1 MLTVNRIGNMP
12 SGINN
17 VQFKGEKRFKND
29 KSNNNE
35 FDFSEAAK
43 NFGKG
48 AISPVTAAIKHPF
61 LTVGLLAGTV
71 AACSVVPV
79 LGPAMLLGFGALSAG
94 QMIKGSADAV
104 KNYRNGEY
112 DKAEKS
118 FDLIGQGTVGTL
130 LSLIGVKQSAQV
142 SKEAKMMSELNVKVL
157 DKGAKEQIL
166 SEVRNNNFIANL
178 KEIVSLFTTKSG
190 LKAVK
195 AQFNPE
201 VLKYRTENFLKFFK
215 PEKVEETTK
224 RKVYKTTEQ
233 KVKEFKAS
241 PEGVRRAGLSDE
253 QVEQE
258 VVTLFDKAFDELGI
272 PKNQR
277 PNLEIKKNAQLEHGG
292 SYGKSRH
299 TLEINPDAYRS
310 GTFELEDVVMHEAT
324 HCKEALLRAGIP
336 KERAQEIVKNELV
349 SRILNGE
356 SEEIIVKGGFLGPE
370 MMKAPKL
377 PQGMK
382 EEFAQLAK
390 DMCYTD
396 DSTLSSS
403 ISDYINH
410 TKWKK
415 TNEKVCEEE
424 LFDPQKL
431 EKAEKFLAPLLKKL
445 RAMMDKYPEYSKM
458 NKQKNMF
465 IQYVK
470 EHEIS
475 IEDEPLTK
483 LLKYIQS
490 EQTRYQCFSDVKINR
505 GTSYQP
511 NYVDVPELTGEQLA
525 QAEKSL
531 IDNITTIEGNGRIA
545 GFNGM
550 FASNKSFN
558 QYQFSPE
565 EVLAQKNGNNF
576 LIRNLTAKMNEM
588 KAAGN
593 LTPEQEADMLKIIE
607 KAKAIIEYKTKGLE
621 YYEQYTKMIN
631 NPSDTELAKTVKAM
645 EEELNILN
653 EKINPAEY
661 ETVTR
666 LVTKFGFQNM
676 PSRAIPR
683 NAIYEMLAELNYKQ
697 AA

>member
-1 MLTVNRIGNMP
+1 MLTVNRIGNTP
-12 SGINN
+12 SGINS
-17 VQFKGEKRFKND
+17 VQFKGKKELLTND

-71 AACSVVPV
+71 AACSVVPI
-79 LGPAMLLGFGALSAG
+79 LGPAMLLGFGALSVG

-104 KNYRNGEY
+104 KNYSNGEY

-130 LSLIGVKQSAQV
+130 LTLLGVKQSAQV

-157 DKGAKEQIL
+157 DKGVKEQIL
-166 SEVRNNNFIANL
+166 TEVHNNKFMANL

-215 PEKVEETTK
+215 PQKVEETTK

-233 KVKEFKAS
+233 KVAEFKAS
-241 PEGVRRAGLSDE
+241 PEGIRRAGLSDE

-258 VVTLFDKAFDELGI
+258 VVTMFDKAFDELGI

-310 GTFELEDVVMHEAT
+310 GTFELDDVVMHEAT

-382 EEFAQLAK
+382 EEYAQLAK

-396 DSTLSSS
+396 DSALSTN
-403 ISDYINH
+403 IRDFINH
-410 TKWKK
+410 TNWKAK
-415 TNEKVCEEE
+415 G
-424 LFDPQKL
+424 
-431 EKAEKFLAPLLKKL
+431 EKAFNPESLEQAEKALEPLFKKL
-445 RAMMDKYPEYSKM
+445 HAMVDKHPQYSEM
-458 NKQKNMF
+458 NKPS
-465 IQYVK
+465 
-470 EHEIS
+470 IS
-475 IEDEPLTK
+475 TEDDAFTK
-483 LLKYIQS
+483 LLKYVQS
-490 EQTRYQCFSDVKINR
+490 EQTRYQCFADVKINR

-531 IDNITTIEGNGRIA
+531 IDNITTIEGNGRVA
-545 GFNGM
+545 GLNGM

-565 EVLAQKNGNNF
+565 EVLAQKNGNSF

-588 KAAGN
+588 KASGN

-631 NPSDTELAKTVKAM
+631 NPSDTELAKTVKAL

-653 EKINPAEY
+653 EKMNPAEY

-683 NAIYEMLAELNYKQ
+683 NAIYEMLAELSDKQ

>member
-1 MLTVNRIGNMP
+1 MLSVNGIGRDSNYCYT
-12 SGINN
+12 NN
-17 VQFKGEKRFKND
+17 IKFKGKKNPYIGED
-29 KSNNNE
+29 KSNNNQ

-61 LTVGLLAGTV
+61 ITAGVLAGTV
-71 AACSVVPV
+71 AACSIVPI
-79 LGPAMLLGFGALSAG
+79 LGPAMLLGFGALSVG

-104 KNYRNGEY
+104 KNYKNGEY

-130 LSLIGVKQSAQV
+130 LSLIGVRQSAQV
-142 SKEAKMMSELNVKVL
+142 AKEAKMMSELNVKVL

-166 SEVRNNNFIANL
+166 SEVQNNKFIANL

-215 PEKVEETTK
+215 PQKVEETTE
-224 RKVYKTTEQ
+224 RKVYKSTEQ

-241 PEGVRRAGLSDE
+241 PEGLRRAKLSDE

-272 PKNQR
+272 PRNQR
-277 PNLEIKKNAQLEHGG
+277 PNLEIKKNAQIEHGG
-292 SYGKSRH
+292 SYGKSKH

-310 GTFELEDVVMHEAT
+310 GTFELDDVVMHEAT

-336 KERAQEIVKNELV
+336 KQRAQEIVKNELI

-356 SEEIIVKGGFLGPE
+356 SENIIVKGGFFGPE
-370 MMKAPKL
+370 MMEPPKM
-377 PQGMK
+377 PQAMK

-396 DSTLSSS
+396 DRTLSSS
-403 ISDYINH
+403 ITDFINH
-410 TKWKK
+410 TNWKAK
-415 TNEKVCEEE
+415 G
-424 LFDPQKL
+424 
-431 EKAEKFLAPLLKKL
+431 EKAFNPETLEQAEKALEPLFERL
-445 RAMMDKYPEYSKM
+445 RAMVDKYPQYSEM
-458 NKQKNMF
+458 NKPSL
-465 IQYVK
+465 
-470 EHEIS
+470 S
-475 IEDEPLTK
+475 IEDDAFTK
-483 LLKYIQS
+483 LLKYVQS
-490 EQTRYQCFSDVKINR
+490 QQTRYQCFADVKINR

-531 IDNITTIEGNGRIA
+531 IDNITTIEGNGRVA

-588 KAAGN
+588 KAAGT
-593 LTPEQEADMLKIIE
+593 LTPEQEASMLKIIE

-621 YYEQYTKMIN
+621 YYEQYTRLIN
-631 NPSDTELAKTVKAM
+631 NPSDTELAKAVKAL
-645 EEELNILN
+645 EEELSILN

-666 LVTKFGFQNM
+666 LITKFGFQNM

-683 NAIYEMLAELNYKQ
+683 NAIYEILSEFKEKQ

>member
-12 SGINN
+12 SGIDN
-17 VQFKGEKRFKND
+17 VQFKGKKRFKND

-79 LGPAMLLGFGALSAG
+79 LGPAMLLGFGALSIG

-130 LSLIGVKQSAQV
+130 LTLLGIRQSAQV

-166 SEVRNNNFIANL
+166 SEVHNNKFIANL

-215 PEKVEETTK
+215 PQKIEETTK

-241 PEGVRRAGLSDE
+241 SEGIRRAGLSDE

-258 VVTLFDKAFDELGI
+258 VVTMFDKAFDELGI

-277 PNLEIKKNAQLEHGG
+277 PNLEIKKNAQIEHGG

-310 GTFELEDVVMHEAT
+310 GTFELDDVVMHEAT

-356 SEEIIVKGGFLGPE
+356 SEEIIVRGGFLGPE

-390 DMCYTD
+390 DMCYTE
-396 DSTLSSS
+396 DSALSSN
-403 ISDYINH
+403 IRDFINH
-410 TKWKK
+410 TNWKAK
-415 TNEKVCEEE
+415 GEEAFNPE
-424 LFDPQKL
+424 TLEQA
-431 EKAEKFLAPLLKKL
+431 EKALEPLFKKL
-445 RAMMDKYPEYSKM
+445 HAMVDKHPQYSEM
-458 NKQKNMF
+458 NKPS
-465 IQYVK
+465 
-470 EHEIS
+470 IS
-475 IEDEPLTK
+475 TEDDAFTK
-483 LLKYIQS
+483 LLKYVQS
-490 EQTRYQCFSDVKINR
+490 EQTRYQCFADVKINR

-531 IDNITTIEGNGRIA
+531 IDNITTIEGNGRVA
-545 GFNGM
+545 GLKGM

-588 KAAGN
+588 KAAGT

-631 NPSDTELAKTVKAM
+631 NPSDTELAKSVKAL

-653 EKINPAEY
+653 EKMNPAEY

-683 NAIYEMLAELNYKQ
+683 NAIYEMLAEMNGEQ

>member
-1 MLTVNRIGNMP
+1 MLTVNRIGNTP
-12 SGINN
+12 SGINS
-17 VQFKGEKRFKND
+17 VQFKGKKELLTND

-71 AACSVVPV
+71 AACSVVPI
-79 LGPAMLLGFGALSAG
+79 LGPAMLLGFGALSVG

-104 KNYRNGEY
+104 KNYNNGEY

-130 LSLIGVKQSAQV
+130 LTLLGVKQSAQV

-157 DKGAKEQIL
+157 DKSTKEQIL
-166 SEVRNNNFIANL
+166 SEVQNNKFMANL
-178 KEIVSLFTTKSG
+178 KEIISLFTTKSG
-190 LKAVK
+190 LKAAK

-215 PEKVEETTK
+215 PQKVEETTK

-233 KVKEFKAS
+233 KVAEFKAS
-241 PEGVRRAGLSDE
+241 PEGIRRAGLSDE

-258 VVTLFDKAFDELGI
+258 IVTLFDKAFDELGI

-310 GTFELEDVVMHEAT
+310 GTFELDDVVMHEAT

-356 SEEIIVKGGFLGPE
+356 SEEIIVRGGLFGPE

-390 DMCYTD
+390 DMCYTE
-396 DSTLSSS
+396 DSALSSN
-403 ISDYINH
+403 IKDFINH
-410 TKWKK
+410 TNWKAK
-415 TNEKVCEEE
+415 GEEAFNPE
-424 LFDPQKL
+424 TLEQA
-431 EKAEKFLAPLLKKL
+431 EKALEPLFKKL
-445 RAMMDKYPEYSKM
+445 HAMVDKHPQYSEM
-458 NKQKNMF
+458 NKPS
-465 IQYVK
+465 
-470 EHEIS
+470 IS
-475 IEDEPLTK
+475 TEDDAFTK
-483 LLKYIQS
+483 LLKYVQS
-490 EQTRYQCFSDVKINR
+490 EQTRYQCFADVKINR

-531 IDNITTIEGNGRIA
+531 IDNITTIEGNGRVA
-545 GFNGM
+545 GLNGM

-588 KAAGN
+588 KASGT

-631 NPSDTELAKTVKAM
+631 NPSDTELAKTVKAL

-653 EKINPAEY
+653 EKMNPAEY

-683 NAIYEMLAELNYKQ
+683 NAIYEMLAELSDKQ

>member
-1 MLTVNRIGNMP
+1 MLSANGIGRDSNYYY
-12 SGINN
+12 SNN
-17 VQFKGEKRFKND
+17 IKFKGKKNPYIGED
-29 KSNNNE
+29 KSNNNQ

-61 LTVGLLAGTV
+61 ITAGVLAGTV
-71 AACSVVPV
+71 AACSIIPV
-79 LGPAMLLGFGALSAG
+79 LGPAMLLGFGALSVG

-104 KNYRNGEY
+104 KNYKNGEY

-130 LSLIGVKQSAQV
+130 LSLIGVRQSAQV
-142 SKEAKMMSELNVKVL
+142 AKEAKMMSELNVKVL

-166 SEVRNNNFIANL
+166 SEVQNNKFIANL

-190 LKAVK
+190 LKAIK

-215 PEKVEETTK
+215 PQSVEETTK
-224 RKVYKTTEQ
+224 RKVFKSTEQ

-241 PEGVRRAGLSDE
+241 PEGLRRAGLSDE

-277 PNLEIKKNAQLEHGG
+277 PNLEIKKNAQVGHGG

-310 GTFELEDVVMHEAT
+310 GTFELDDVVMHEAT

-356 SEEIIVKGGFLGPE
+356 SENIIVRGGFFGPE
-370 MMKAPKL
+370 IMEPPKM
-377 PQGMK
+377 PQAMK

-396 DSTLSSS
+396 DRTLSSS
-403 ISDYINH
+403 ITDFINH
-410 TKWKK
+410 TNLKAKGGK
-415 TNEKVCEEE
+415 EFNPEILE
-424 LFDPQKL
+424 QA
-431 EKAEKFLAPLLKKL
+431 EKALEPLFERL
-445 RAMMDKYPEYSKM
+445 RAMVDKYPQYSEM
-458 NKQKNMF
+458 NKPSL
-465 IQYVK
+465 
-470 EHEIS
+470 S
-475 IEDEPLTK
+475 IEDDAFTK
-483 LLKYIQS
+483 LLKYVQS
-490 EQTRYQCFSDVKINR
+490 QQTRYQCFADVKINR

-545 GFNGM
+545 GFNGI

-588 KAAGN
+588 KASGT
-593 LTPEQEADMLKIIE
+593 LTPEQEASMLKIIE

-621 YYEQYTKMIN
+621 YYEQYTRLIN
-631 NPSDTELAKTVKAM
+631 NPFDKELAAAVKNL
-645 EEELNILN
+645 ESELAVLN
-653 EKINPAEY
+653 EKMNPAEY

-666 LVTKFGFQNM
+666 LITKFGFQNL

-683 NAIYEMLAELNYKQ
+683 NAIYEILSEFKEKQ

>member
-12 SGINN
+12 SEINS
-17 VQFKGEKRFKND
+17 VQFKGKRELLTND
-29 KSNNNE
+29 KSSNNQ

-61 LTVGLLAGTV
+61 ITAGVLAGTV
-71 AACSVVPV
+71 AVCSIVPI
-79 LGPAMLLGFGALSAG
+79 LGPAMLLGFGALSVG

-104 KNYRNGEY
+104 KNYKNGEY

-130 LSLIGVKQSAQV
+130 LSLIGVRQSAQV
-142 SKEAKMMSELNVKVL
+142 AKEAKMMSELNVKVL

-166 SEVRNNNFIANL
+166 SEVQNNKFIANL

-215 PEKVEETTK
+215 PQAVEETTK

-233 KVKEFKAS
+233 KVAEFKAS
-241 PEGVRRAGLSDE
+241 PEGLRRAKLSDE

-258 VVTLFDKAFDELGI
+258 VVTLFDKTFDELGI
-272 PKNQR
+272 PRNQR
-277 PNLEIKKNAQLEHGG
+277 PNLQIEKSSKLEHGG
-292 SYGKSRH
+292 SYRKSRH

-310 GTFELEDVVMHEAT
+310 GTFELDDVVMHEAT

-336 KERAQEIVKNELV
+336 KQRAQEIVKNELI

-356 SEEIIVKGGFLGPE
+356 SENIIVKGGFFGPE
-370 MMKAPKL
+370 MMEPPKM
-377 PQGMK
+377 PQAMK

-390 DMCYTD
+390 DMCYTED
-396 DSTLSSS
+396 NALSSN
-403 ISDYINH
+403 ISEFISNTRWKNAPEGKNLYNPEMLEQAERALKPLFERLH
-410 TKWKK
+410 T
-415 TNEKVCEEE
+415 
-424 LFDPQKL
+424 
-431 EKAEKFLAPLLKKL
+431 
-445 RAMMDKYPEYSKM
+445 MMDKYPEFSEM
-458 NKQKNMF
+458 NKPSLSTENDAF
-465 IQYVK
+465 
-470 EHEIS
+470 
-475 IEDEPLTK
+475 TK
-483 LLKYIQS
+483 LLKYVQS
-490 EQTRYQCFSDVKINR
+490 EQTRYQRFADVKINR

-531 IDNITTIEGNGRIA
+531 IDNITTIEGNGRVA
-545 GFNGM
+545 GLNGM

-588 KAAGN
+588 KASGT
-593 LTPEQEADMLKIIE
+593 LTPEQEASMLKIIE

-621 YYEQYTKMIN
+621 YYEQYTRLIN
-631 NPSDTELAKTVKAM
+631 NPSDKELAAAVKNL
-645 EEELNILN
+645 ERELAILN
-653 EKINPAEY
+653 EKMNPAEY

-666 LVTKFGFQNM
+666 LITKFGFQNM

-683 NAIYEMLAELNYKQ
+683 NAIYEILSEFKEKQ

>member
-12 SGINN
+12 SGIDN
-17 VQFKGEKRFKND
+17 VQFKGKKRFKND

-79 LGPAMLLGFGALSAG
+79 LGPAMLLGFGALSIG

-130 LSLIGVKQSAQV
+130 LTLLGIRQSAQV

-166 SEVRNNNFIANL
+166 SEVHNNKFIANL

-215 PEKVEETTK
+215 PQKIEETTK

-241 PEGVRRAGLSDE
+241 SEGIRRAGLSDE

-258 VVTLFDKAFDELGI
+258 VVTMFDKAFDELGI

-277 PNLEIKKNAQLEHGG
+277 PNLEIKKNAQIEHGG

-310 GTFELEDVVMHEAT
+310 GTFELDDVVMHEAT

-356 SEEIIVKGGFLGPE
+356 SEEIIVRGGFLGPE

-390 DMCYTD
+390 DMCYTE
-396 DSTLSSS
+396 DSALSSN
-403 ISDYINH
+403 IRDFINH
-410 TKWKK
+410 TNWKAK
-415 TNEKVCEEE
+415 GEEAFNPE
-424 LFDPQKL
+424 TLEQA
-431 EKAEKFLAPLLKKL
+431 EKALEPLFKKL
-445 RAMMDKYPEYSKM
+445 HAMVDKHPQYSEM
-458 NKQKNMF
+458 NKPS
-465 IQYVK
+465 
-470 EHEIS
+470 IS
-475 IEDEPLTK
+475 TEDDAFTK
-483 LLKYIQS
+483 LLKYVQS
-490 EQTRYQCFSDVKINR
+490 EQTRYQCFADVKINR

-511 NYVDVPELTGEQLA
+511 NYVDVPELT
-525 QAEKSL
+525 
-531 IDNITTIEGNGRIA
+531 
-545 GFNGM
+545 
-550 FASNKSFN
+550 
-558 QYQFSPE
+558 
-565 EVLAQKNGNNF
+565 
-576 LIRNLTAKMNEM
+576 
-588 KAAGN
+588 
-593 LTPEQEADMLKIIE
+593 
-607 KAKAIIEYKTKGLE
+607 
-621 YYEQYTKMIN
+621 
-631 NPSDTELAKTVKAM
+631 
-645 EEELNILN
+645 
-653 EKINPAEY
+653 
-661 ETVTR
+661 
-666 LVTKFGFQNM
+666 
-676 PSRAIPR
+676 
-683 NAIYEMLAELNYKQ
+683 
-697 AA
+697 

>member
-1 MLTVNRIGNMP
+1 MLTVNRIGNTP
-12 SGINN
+12 SGINS
-17 VQFKGEKRFKND
+17 VQFKGKKELLTND

-71 AACSVVPV
+71 AACSVVPI
-79 LGPAMLLGFGALSAG
+79 LGPAMLLGFGALSVG

-104 KNYRNGEY
+104 KNYNNGEY

-130 LSLIGVKQSAQV
+130 LTLLGVKQSAQV

-157 DKGAKEQIL
+157 DKSTKEQIL
-166 SEVRNNNFIANL
+166 SEVQNNKFMANL
-178 KEIVSLFTTKSG
+178 KEIISLFTTKSG
-190 LKAVK
+190 LKAAK

-215 PEKVEETTK
+215 PQKVEETTK
-224 RKVYKTTEQ
+224 RKVFKSTEQ
-233 KVKEFKAS
+233 KVAEFKAS
-241 PEGVRRAGLSDE
+241 PEGIRRAGLSDE

-258 VVTLFDKAFDELGI
+258 IVTLFDKAFDELGI

-310 GTFELEDVVMHEAT
+310 GTFELDDVVMHEAT

-356 SEEIIVKGGFLGPE
+356 SEEIIVRGGLFGPE

-396 DSTLSSS
+396 DSALSTN
-403 ISDYINH
+403 IRDYINH
-410 TKWKK
+410 TKWKA
-415 TNEKVCEEE
+415 EG
-424 LFDPQKL
+424 
-431 EKAEKFLAPLLKKL
+431 EKAFNPETLEQAEKALEPLFKKL
-445 RAMMDKYPEYSKM
+445 HAMVDKHPQYSEM
-458 NKQKNMF
+458 NKPS
-465 IQYVK
+465 
-470 EHEIS
+470 IS
-475 IEDEPLTK
+475 TEDDAFTK
-483 LLKYIQS
+483 LLKYVQS
-490 EQTRYQCFSDVKINR
+490 EQTRYQCFADVKINR

-531 IDNITTIEGNGRIA
+531 IDNITTIEGNGRVA
-545 GFNGM
+545 GLNGM

-588 KAAGN
+588 KASGT

-631 NPSDTELAKTVKAM
+631 NPSDTELAKTVKAL

-653 EKINPAEY
+653 EKMNPAEY

-683 NAIYEMLAELNYKQ
+683 NAIYEMLAELSDKQ